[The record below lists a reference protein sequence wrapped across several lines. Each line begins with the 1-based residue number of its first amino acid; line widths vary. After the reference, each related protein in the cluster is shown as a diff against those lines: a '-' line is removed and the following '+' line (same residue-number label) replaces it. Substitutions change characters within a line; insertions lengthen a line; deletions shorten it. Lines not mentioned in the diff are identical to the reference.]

1 MHKNMGTTD
10 RVLRGAVIA
19 PAAVVGGVLFGPG
32 GVLPVV
38 LYVVAAVMLGTAVVG
53 FCPLYRAL
61 RISTRHTDA
70 DAPLSAPRTRAA
82 H

>member
-1 MHKNMGTTD
+1 MRRNMNTTD

-19 PAAVVGGVLFGPG
+19 PAAVIGGLLIGPG
-32 GVLPVV
+32 GVLPAV
-38 LYVVAAVMLGTAVVG
+38 LYVVAAVMLATAVVG

-61 RISTRHTDA
+61 GISTNHTEA
-70 DAPLSAPRTRAA
+70 APLPASRTHAA

>member
-1 MHKNMGTTD
+1 MRKNMSATD

-19 PAAVVGGVLFGPG
+19 PAAVIGGLLIGPG
-32 GVLPVV
+32 GVIPVV
-38 LYVVAAVMLGTAVVG
+38 LYVVAAVMLATAGVG

-70 DAPLSAPRTRAA
+70 DAPLPAPRTRAA